1 MRAATAFVLVICFTF
16 IFQRSFAQSSPN
28 SVLSASA
35 PAELE
40 ALSFTQWKERQ
51 IAQALGAVEAA
62 KLDLTMGKSKK
73 AVMKAKA
80 ESTGALT
87 RKTGG
92 AESAE
97 SRLSKALLNLDVAKG
112 LDLNDYVM
120 LYLSEQSDSEKV
132 AQAVRQLNAVEI
144 SKLVQLYKQNSEKS
158 SSALKDPVALEAT
171 R

>member
-1 MRAATAFVLVICFTF
+1 MRAVTALVMVLSITL
-16 IFQRSFAQSSPN
+16 IFQKSFAQSATN
-28 SVLSASA
+28 SALTASA
-35 PAELE
+35 PSETD

-51 IAQALGAVEAA
+51 IAQASGAVEAA

-73 AVMKAKA
+73 AVAKTKA

-92 AESAE
+92 TESAE
-97 SRLSKALLNLDVAKG
+97 SRLSKALLNLDVAKS

-120 LYLSEQSDSEKV
+120 LYLSEQNDSEKV

-144 SKLVQLYKQNSEKS
+144 GKIVQLYRQNSEKS